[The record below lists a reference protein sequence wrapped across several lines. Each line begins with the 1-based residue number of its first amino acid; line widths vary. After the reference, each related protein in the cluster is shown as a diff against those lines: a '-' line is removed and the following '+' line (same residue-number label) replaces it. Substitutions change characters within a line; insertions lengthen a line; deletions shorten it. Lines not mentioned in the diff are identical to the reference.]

1 MRPEM
6 YLREGGKSRENLLKL
21 ARERSV
27 VLCFC
32 PMSEDFQKQEF
43 RLQGVGCSPG
53 VVRGKAFV
61 FLQRTVEEIPCYK
74 IEISEREAEAQ
85 RFELALKE
93 TRAQIAALAE
103 DVRSRGAVSEADIF
117 DAHLLVLDD
126 PAIVGETLKAME
138 TTGLNAEYCFNS
150 TARHYIEFFAGL
162 DDDYLKERVSDIR
175 DVTQRVLKNLLGIAQ
190 ANVSDRYA
198 GRVIV
203 AEDLTPSETTT
214 FERSNVL
221 ALLTDVGNRTSHAA
235 IVARAMGIPAVVG
248 LRNASLRIAQD
259 DDVLVDGEKGIVYIN
274 PSEKT
279 LACYSTISRQ
289 RSRLEAII
297 EKELALPDVTLDGH
311 PFCLEG
317 NISSADDVANMKKY
331 RLENVGLFRSE
342 GIFLRNDRFPDEAQ
356 QFEEYRRAA
365 EAIPKS
371 GTLIIRTL
379 DLGGDK
385 LISSTLLAREDNP
398 FMGFRAIRFC
408 LEFRDIFKDQLRAIL
423 RASVFGKI
431 KIMFPM
437 ICSVAEVVAAKEI
450 LEEAKD
456 ELRSR
461 GEKFDENISVGAMIE
476 IPSAAVVADDI
487 AEEVDFFSIGTNDL
501 TQYTLAV
508 DRGNEKISH
517 LYDPYH
523 PAVLKLIYFIVKAAR
538 KSGIPCAVCGEI
550 AGDPVFAP
558 LLLGMG
564 VTALS
569 MTPNCAARIRY
580 ILRHTD
586 FASALQLARSVLAES
601 EPRNIQERLTLFM
614 NSILPETE

>member
-1 MRPEM
+1 M
-6 YLREGGKSRENLLKL
+6 G
-21 ARERSV
+21 
-27 VLCFC
+27 
-32 PMSEDFQKQEF
+32 EDFQKQEF

-61 FLQRTVEEIPCYK
+61 FLQRSVEEIPCYK
-74 IEISEREAEAQ
+74 IEPASRDAEVR
-85 RFELALKE
+85 RFEKALE
-93 TRAQIAALAE
+93 STRTQIAGLAE
-103 DVRSRGAVSEADIF
+103 DVRSRGAAAEADIF

-126 PAIVGETLKAME
+126 PAIVGETLKAMSA
-138 TTGLNAEYCFNS
+138 TGLNAEYCFNS
-150 TARHYIEFFAGL
+150 TARRYIEFFAGL
-162 DDDYLKERVSDIR
+162 EDDYLKERVSDIR
-175 DVTQRVLKNLLGIAQ
+175 DVTQRVLKNLLGVASQ
-190 ANVSDRYA
+190 GVSDRFTK
-198 GRVIV
+198 RVIV
-203 AEDLTPSETTT
+203 AEDLTPSETTM

-221 ALLTDVGNRTSHAA
+221 ALLTDMGNRTSHAA

-259 DDVLVDGEKGIVYIN
+259 DDVLIDGEKGIVYIN

-279 LACYSTISRQ
+279 LACYTTISRQ
-289 RSRLEAII
+289 RSRLAAMI
-297 EKELALPDVTLDGH
+297 EKELALPDVTEDGRAFH
-311 PFCLEG
+311 LEG
-317 NISSADDVANMKKY
+317 NISGADDVESLKKF

-342 GIFLRNDRFPDEAQ
+342 GIFLRHDRFPDEEQ

-365 EAIPKS
+365 EALPKT
-371 GTLIIRTL
+371 GTLVIRTL

-385 LISSTLLAREDNP
+385 LISSSLLAREDNP

-423 RASVFGKI
+423 RASAFGKM

-437 ICSVAEVVAAKEI
+437 ISSVAEVVAAKEI

-461 GEKFDENISVGAMIE
+461 GEKFDEDISVGAMIE
-476 IPSAAVVADDI
+476 IPAAAVIAEDI

-538 KSGIPCAVCGEI
+538 KAGIPCAVCGEI
-550 AGDPVFAP
+550 AGDPAFAP

-564 VTALS
+564 VSALS
-569 MTPNCAARIRY
+569 MTPSCAAKIRY
-580 ILRHTD
+580 ILRHTSFD
-586 FASALQLARSVLAES
+586 TMQTLARTVLAEP
-601 EPRNIQERLTLFM
+601 EPRNIQERLTLFI
-614 NSILPETE
+614 NSILPDSE

>member
-1 MRPEM
+1 M
-6 YLREGGKSRENLLKL
+6 LG
-21 ARERSV
+21 AR
-27 VLCFC
+27 
-32 PMSEDFQKQEF
+32 MSEEFHRQEF

-61 FLQRTVEEIPCYK
+61 FLQRSIGEIPCYK
-74 IEISEREAEAQ
+74 IDDSGKADEVR
-85 RFELALKE
+85 RFERALEE
-93 TRAQIAALAE
+93 TRAQIANLAS
-103 DVRSRGAVSEADIF
+103 DVRSRGAAAEADIF

-126 PAIVGETLKAME
+126 PAIVGETLKAMAA
-138 TTGLNAEYCFNS
+138 TGLNAEHCFNS
-150 TARHYIEFFAGL
+150 TARRYIEFFAGL
-162 DDDYLKERVSDIR
+162 DDNYLKERVSDIR
-175 DVTQRVLKNLLGIAQ
+175 DVTQRVLKNLLGISLQGASERF
-190 ANVSDRYA
+190 AR
-198 GRVIV
+198 RVVV

-214 FERSNVL
+214 FERSDVL

-279 LACYSTISRQ
+279 LACYTHISRR
-289 RSRLEAII
+289 RSRLAAVI
-297 EKELALPDVTLDGH
+297 EKEIGLPDVTLDGR
-311 PFCLEG
+311 PFLLEG
-317 NISSADDVANMKKY
+317 NISGADDVAGLGRF
-331 RLENVGLFRSE
+331 RLTNVGLFRSE
-342 GIFLRNDRFPDEAQ
+342 GIFLRCDRFPNEEQ
-356 QFEEYRRAA
+356 QFEEYRGVVSALPSA
-365 EAIPKS
+365 
-371 GTLIIRTL
+371 GTVVVRTL

-385 LISSTLLAREDNP
+385 LISSSLLAREANP

-423 RASVFGKI
+423 RASAFGKM

-437 ICSVAEVVAAKEI
+437 ISSVAEVVAAKEV
-450 LEEAKD
+450 LEEAKG

-476 IPSAAVVADDI
+476 IPAAAIVAEDI

-523 PAVLKLIYFIVKAAR
+523 PAVLKLIYFIVKSAHR
-538 KSGIPCAVCGEI
+538 RSIPCAVCGEI
-550 AGDPVFAP
+550 AGDPAFAP

-564 VTALS
+564 ADALS
-569 MTPNCAARIRY
+569 MTPSRAAKIRY

-586 FASALQLARSVLAES
+586 TASMQKLARDVLTEP

-614 NSILPETE
+614 NAVLPDEGEG

>member
-1 MRPEM
+1 MRAHSF
-6 YLREGGKSRENLLKL
+6 LVL
-21 ARERSV
+21 ARERAEA
-27 VLCFC
+27 VLSAL
-32 PMSEDFQKQEF
+32 MGEDFQKQEF

-61 FLQRTVEEIPCYK
+61 FLQKNIEEIPCYK
-74 IEISEREAEAQ
+74 IEESAREAEAQ
-85 RFELALKE
+85 RFERALE
-93 TRAQIAALAE
+93 ATREQIAGLAE
-103 DVRSRGAVSEADIF
+103 DVRSRGATAEADIF

-126 PAIVGETLKAME
+126 PAIVGETLKAMA

-150 TARHYIEFFAGL
+150 TSRRYIEFFAGL
-162 DDDYLKERVSDIR
+162 EDDYLKERVSDIR
-175 DVTQRVLKNLLGIAQ
+175 DVAQRVLKNLLGIAPTGT
-190 ANVSDRYA
+190 SDRYSK
-198 GRVIV
+198 RVIV

-221 ALLTDVGNRTSHAA
+221 ALLTDMGNRTSHAA

-259 DDVLVDGEKGIVYIN
+259 DEILVDGEKGIVYIN

-289 RSRLEAII
+289 RSRLAAVI
-297 EKELALPDVTLDGH
+297 EKELSLPDVTLDGSAFH
-311 PFCLEG
+311 LEG
-317 NISSADDVANMKKY
+317 NIGGADDIENLKKF
-331 RLENVGLFRSE
+331 RLKSVGLFRSE
-342 GIFLRNDRFPDEAQ
+342 GIFLRNDRFPSEEQ

-365 EAIPKS
+365 ESMPEA
-371 GTLIIRTL
+371 GTLVIRTL

-385 LISSTLLAREDNP
+385 LISSRLLAREDNP

-423 RASVFGKI
+423 RASAFGKI

-437 ICSVAEVVAAKEI
+437 ICSVAEVVAAKEV
-450 LEEAKD
+450 LEEAKN

-461 GEKFDENISVGAMIE
+461 GEKFDEDISVGAMIE
-476 IPSAAVVADDI
+476 IPAAAVIAENI

-517 LYDPYH
+517 LYDSYH

-538 KSGIPCAVCGEI
+538 KTGIPCAVCGEI

-564 VTALS
+564 VSALS
-569 MTPNCAARIRY
+569 MTPNCAAKIRY

-586 FASALQLARSVLAES
+586 TDSVRKLARAVLAEP

>member
-1 MRPEM
+1 M
-6 YLREGGKSRENLLKL
+6 G
-21 ARERSV
+21 
-27 VLCFC
+27 
-32 PMSEDFQKQEF
+32 EDFQKQEF

-61 FLQRTVEEIPCYK
+61 FLQRSVEEIPCYK
-74 IEISEREAEAQ
+74 IEPASRNAEVR
-85 RFELALKE
+85 RFEKALE
-93 TRAQIAALAE
+93 STRTQIAGLAE
-103 DVRSRGAVSEADIF
+103 DVRSRGAAAEADIF

-126 PAIVGETLKAME
+126 PAIVGETLKAMSA
-138 TTGLNAEYCFNS
+138 TGLNAEYCFNS
-150 TARHYIEFFAGL
+150 TARRYIEFFAGL
-162 DDDYLKERVSDIR
+162 EDDYLKERVSDIR
-175 DVTQRVLKNLLGIAQ
+175 DVTQRVLKNLLGVASQ
-190 ANVSDRYA
+190 GVSDRFTK
-198 GRVIV
+198 RVIV
-203 AEDLTPSETTT
+203 AEDLTPSETTM

-221 ALLTDVGNRTSHAA
+221 ALLTDMGNRTSHAA

-259 DDVLVDGEKGIVYIN
+259 DDVLIDGEKGIVYIN

-279 LACYSTISRQ
+279 LACYTTISRQ
-289 RSRLEAII
+289 RSRLAAMI
-297 EKELALPDVTLDGH
+297 EKELALPDVTEDGRAFH
-311 PFCLEG
+311 LEG
-317 NISSADDVANMKKY
+317 NISGADDVESLKKF

-342 GIFLRNDRFPDEAQ
+342 GIFLRHDRFPDEEQ

-365 EAIPKS
+365 EALPKT
-371 GTLIIRTL
+371 GTLVIRTL

-385 LISSTLLAREDNP
+385 LISSSLLAREDNP

-423 RASVFGKI
+423 RASAFGKM

-437 ICSVAEVVAAKEI
+437 ISSVAEVVAAKEI

-461 GEKFDENISVGAMIE
+461 GEKFDEDISVGAMIE
-476 IPSAAVVADDI
+476 IPAAAVIAEDI

-538 KSGIPCAVCGEI
+538 KAGIPCAVCGEI
-550 AGDPVFAP
+550 AGDPAFAP

-564 VTALS
+564 VSALS
-569 MTPNCAARIRY
+569 MTPSCAAKIRY
-580 ILRHTD
+580 ILRHTSFD
-586 FASALQLARSVLAES
+586 TMQTLARTVLAEP
-601 EPRNIQERLTLFM
+601 EPRNIQERLTLFI
-614 NSILPETE
+614 NSILPDSE

>member
-1 MRPEM
+1 M
-6 YLREGGKSRENLLKL
+6 G
-21 ARERSV
+21 
-27 VLCFC
+27 
-32 PMSEDFQKQEF
+32 EDFQKQEF

-61 FLQRTVEEIPCYK
+61 FLQRSVEEIPCYK
-74 IEISEREAEAQ
+74 IEPASREAEVR
-85 RFELALKE
+85 RFEKALE
-93 TRAQIAALAE
+93 STRAQIAGLAE
-103 DVRSRGAVSEADIF
+103 DVRSRGAAAEADIF

-126 PAIVGETLKAME
+126 PAIVGETLKAMSA
-138 TTGLNAEYCFNS
+138 TGLNAEHCFNS
-150 TARHYIEFFAGL
+150 TARRYIEFFSGL
-162 DDDYLKERVSDIR
+162 EDDYLKERVSDIR
-175 DVTQRVLKNLLGIAQ
+175 DVTQRVLKNLLGVESQGA
-190 ANVSDRYA
+190 SDRFTK
-198 GRVIV
+198 RVIV
-203 AEDLTPSETTT
+203 AEDLTPSETTM

-221 ALLTDVGNRTSHAA
+221 ALLTDMGNRTSHAA

-259 DDVLVDGEKGIVYIN
+259 DDVLIDGEKGIVYIN

-279 LACYSTISRQ
+279 LACYTTISRQ
-289 RSRLEAII
+289 RSRLVAMI
-297 EKELALPDVTLDGH
+297 EKELALPDVTEDGRAFH
-311 PFCLEG
+311 LEG
-317 NISSADDVANMKKY
+317 NISGADDVESLKKF

-342 GIFLRNDRFPDEAQ
+342 GIFLRHDRFPDEEQ

-365 EAIPKS
+365 EALPKT
-371 GTLIIRTL
+371 GTLVIRTL

-385 LISSTLLAREDNP
+385 LISSSLLAREDNP

-408 LEFRDIFKDQLRAIL
+408 LEFRDIFKDQLRGIL
-423 RASVFGKI
+423 RASAFGKI

-450 LEEAKD
+450 LEEAKN

-461 GEKFDENISVGAMIE
+461 GEKFDEDISVGAMIE
-476 IPSAAVVADDI
+476 IPAAAVIAEDI

-538 KSGIPCAVCGEI
+538 KAGIPCAVCGEI
-550 AGDPVFAP
+550 AGDPAFAP

-564 VTALS
+564 VSALS
-569 MTPNCAARIRY
+569 MTPSCAAKIRY
-580 ILRHTD
+580 ILRHTSFD
-586 FASALQLARSVLAES
+586 MMQALARTVLAEP
-601 EPRNIQERLTLFM
+601 EPRKIQERMTLFI
-614 NSILPETE
+614 NSILPDSE

>member
-1 MRPEM
+1 M
-6 YLREGGKSRENLLKL
+6 G
-21 ARERSV
+21 
-27 VLCFC
+27 
-32 PMSEDFQKQEF
+32 EDFQKQEF

-61 FLQRTVEEIPCYK
+61 FLQRSVEEIPCYK
-74 IEISEREAEAQ
+74 IEPASRDAEVR
-85 RFELALKE
+85 RFEKALE
-93 TRAQIAALAE
+93 STRTQIAGLAE
-103 DVRSRGAVSEADIF
+103 DVRSRGAAAEADIF

-126 PAIVGETLKAME
+126 PAIVGETLKAMSA
-138 TTGLNAEYCFNS
+138 TGLNAEYCFNS
-150 TARHYIEFFAGL
+150 TARRYIEFFAGL
-162 DDDYLKERVSDIR
+162 EDDYLKERVSDIR
-175 DVTQRVLKNLLGIAQ
+175 DVTQRVLKNLLGVASQ
-190 ANVSDRYA
+190 GVSDRFTK
-198 GRVIV
+198 RVIV
-203 AEDLTPSETTT
+203 AEDLTPSETTM

-221 ALLTDVGNRTSHAA
+221 ALLTDMGNRTSHAA

-259 DDVLVDGEKGIVYIN
+259 DDVLIDGEKGIVYIN

-279 LACYSTISRQ
+279 LACYTTISRQ
-289 RSRLEAII
+289 RSRLVAMI
-297 EKELALPDVTLDGH
+297 EKELALPDVTEDGRAFH
-311 PFCLEG
+311 LEG
-317 NISSADDVANMKKY
+317 NISGADDVESLKKF

-342 GIFLRNDRFPDEAQ
+342 GIFLRHDRFPDEEQ

-365 EAIPKS
+365 EALPKT
-371 GTLIIRTL
+371 GTLVIRTL

-385 LISSTLLAREDNP
+385 LISSSLLAREDNP

-423 RASVFGKI
+423 RASAFGKM

-437 ICSVAEVVAAKEI
+437 ISSVAEVVAAKEI

-461 GEKFDENISVGAMIE
+461 GEKFDEDISVGAMIE
-476 IPSAAVVADDI
+476 IPAAAVIAEDI

-538 KSGIPCAVCGEI
+538 KAGIPCAVCGEI
-550 AGDPVFAP
+550 AGDPAFAP

-564 VTALS
+564 VSALS
-569 MTPNCAARIRY
+569 MTPSCAAKIRY
-580 ILRHTD
+580 ILRHTSFD
-586 FASALQLARSVLAES
+586 TMQTLARTVLAEP
-601 EPRNIQERLTLFM
+601 EPRNIQERLTLFI
-614 NSILPETE
+614 NSILPDSE

>member
-1 MRPEM
+1 M
-6 YLREGGKSRENLLKL
+6 G
-21 ARERSV
+21 
-27 VLCFC
+27 
-32 PMSEDFQKQEF
+32 EDFQKQEF

-61 FLQRTVEEIPCYK
+61 FLQRSVEEIPCYK
-74 IEISEREAEAQ
+74 IEPASREAEVR
-85 RFELALKE
+85 RFEKALE
-93 TRAQIAALAE
+93 STRTQIAGLAE
-103 DVRSRGAVSEADIF
+103 DVRSRGAAAEADIF

-126 PAIVGETLKAME
+126 PAIVGETLKAMSA
-138 TTGLNAEYCFNS
+138 TGLNAEYCFNS
-150 TARHYIEFFAGL
+150 TARRYIEFFAGL
-162 DDDYLKERVSDIR
+162 EDDYLKERVSDIR
-175 DVTQRVLKNLLGIAQ
+175 DVTQRVLKNLLGVASQ
-190 ANVSDRYA
+190 GASDRFTK
-198 GRVIV
+198 RVIV
-203 AEDLTPSETTT
+203 AEDLTPSETTM

-221 ALLTDVGNRTSHAA
+221 ALLTDMGNRTSHAA

-259 DDVLVDGEKGIVYIN
+259 DDVLIDGEKGIVYIN

-279 LACYSTISRQ
+279 LACYTTISRQ
-289 RSRLEAII
+289 RSRLAAMI
-297 EKELALPDVTLDGH
+297 EKELALPDVTEDGRAFH
-311 PFCLEG
+311 LEG
-317 NISSADDVANMKKY
+317 NISGADDVESLKKF

-342 GIFLRNDRFPDEAQ
+342 GIFLRHDRFPDEEQ

-365 EAIPKS
+365 EALPKT
-371 GTLIIRTL
+371 GTLVIRTL

-385 LISSTLLAREDNP
+385 LISSSLLAREDNP

-423 RASVFGKI
+423 RASAFGKM

-437 ICSVAEVVAAKEI
+437 ISSVAEVVAAKEI

-461 GEKFDENISVGAMIE
+461 GEKFDEDISVGAMIE
-476 IPSAAVVADDI
+476 IPAAAVIAEDI

-538 KSGIPCAVCGEI
+538 KAGIPCAVCGEI
-550 AGDPVFAP
+550 AGDPAFAP

-564 VTALS
+564 VSALS
-569 MTPNCAARIRY
+569 MTPSCAAKIRY
-580 ILRHTD
+580 ILRHTSFD
-586 FASALQLARSVLAES
+586 TMQTLARTVLAEP
-601 EPRNIQERLTLFM
+601 EPRNIQERLTLFI
-614 NSILPETE
+614 NSILPDSE

>member
-1 MRPEM
+1 M
-6 YLREGGKSRENLLKL
+6 G
-21 ARERSV
+21 
-27 VLCFC
+27 
-32 PMSEDFQKQEF
+32 EDFQKQEF

-61 FLQRTVEEIPCYK
+61 FLQRSVEEIPCYK
-74 IEISEREAEAQ
+74 IEPASREAEVR
-85 RFELALKE
+85 RFEKALE
-93 TRAQIAALAE
+93 STRAQIAGLAE
-103 DVRSRGAVSEADIF
+103 DVRSRGAAAEADIF

-126 PAIVGETLKAME
+126 PAIVGETLKAMSA
-138 TTGLNAEYCFNS
+138 TGLNAEHCFNS
-150 TARHYIEFFAGL
+150 TARRYIEFFSGL
-162 DDDYLKERVSDIR
+162 EDDYLKERVSDIR
-175 DVTQRVLKNLLGIAQ
+175 DVTQRVLKNLLGVESQGA
-190 ANVSDRYA
+190 SDRFTK
-198 GRVIV
+198 RVIV
-203 AEDLTPSETTT
+203 AEDLTPSETTM

-221 ALLTDVGNRTSHAA
+221 ALLTDMGNRTSHAA

-259 DDVLVDGEKGIVYIN
+259 DDVLIDGEKGIVYIN

-279 LACYSTISRQ
+279 LACYTTISRQ
-289 RSRLEAII
+289 RSRLVAMI
-297 EKELALPDVTLDGH
+297 EKELALPDVTEDGRAFH
-311 PFCLEG
+311 LEG
-317 NISSADDVANMKKY
+317 NISGADDVESLKKF

-342 GIFLRNDRFPDEAQ
+342 GIFLRHDRFPDEEQ

-365 EAIPKS
+365 EALPKT
-371 GTLIIRTL
+371 GTLVIRTL

-385 LISSTLLAREDNP
+385 LISSSLLAREDNP

-408 LEFRDIFKDQLRAIL
+408 LEFRDIFKDQLRGIL
-423 RASVFGKI
+423 RASAFGKI

-450 LEEAKD
+450 LEEAKN

-461 GEKFDENISVGAMIE
+461 GEKFDEDISVGAMIE
-476 IPSAAVVADDI
+476 IPAAAVIAEDI

-538 KSGIPCAVCGEI
+538 KAGIPCAVCGEI
-550 AGDPVFAP
+550 AGDPAFAP

-564 VTALS
+564 VSALS
-569 MTPNCAARIRY
+569 MTPSCAAKIRY
-580 ILRHTD
+580 ILRHTSFD
-586 FASALQLARSVLAES
+586 MMQALARTVLAEP
-601 EPRNIQERLTLFM
+601 EPRNIQERLTLFI
-614 NSILPETE
+614 NSILPDSE